1 MTTQTQIQ
9 GLGEF
14 AWQGF
19 TLQHPDDHVVVLLH
33 EGEVIASF
41 SQLGATEAS
50 LQEECAKHL
59 IVKHDWDGRQGINER
74 RKNCN

>member
-14 AWQGF
+14 ARQGF
-19 TLQHPDDHVVVLLH
+19 TLEHPDDHVVVLLH

-41 SQLGATEAS
+41 SQLGATGES
-50 LQEECAKHL
+50 LQAECSKHL
-59 IVKHDWDGRQGINER
+59 AIKHGGY
-74 RKNCN
+74 NCLWQSEGKETK